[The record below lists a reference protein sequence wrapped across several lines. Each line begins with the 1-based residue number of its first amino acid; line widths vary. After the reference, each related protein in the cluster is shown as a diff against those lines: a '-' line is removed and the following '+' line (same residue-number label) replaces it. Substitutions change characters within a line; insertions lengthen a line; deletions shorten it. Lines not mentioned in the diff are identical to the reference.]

1 MGFRIQGLGFR
12 VQGLGFGVWGLGCNA
27 RSLYNIHACSYIE
40 RRCAMAAINR
50 IGRRTPRSRPA
61 RFQLSLR
68 REAVKWE
75 NEADDVGW
83 AVKPAPSGKNMRK
96 IHTA

>member
-1 MGFRIQGLGFR
+1 
-12 VQGLGFGVWGLGCNA
+12 
-27 RSLYNIHACSYIE
+27 
-40 RRCAMAAINR
+40 MAASNR